1 MVKHNSRQATVYTRA
16 ESISIGNP
24 LNGTPK
30 IMFFLQ
36 EVEIDAEGNESAL
49 GTQGTR
55 LQKTMEDAS
64 VSFDVL
70 NPADNSVIGA
80 ATFGELQTM
89 LYSLYFHL
97 VNEEANPAIVSE
109 GEPTDPVEP
118 PAD

>member
-16 ESISIGNP
+16 ESIAIGNP

-30 IMFFLQ
+30 IVFFLQ
-36 EVEIDAEGNESAL
+36 EVEVDAEGNESVL

-55 LQKTMEDAS
+55 LQKTMEDAA

-70 NPADNSVIGA
+70 NPADNSVVST
-80 ATFGELQTM
+80 ATFAELQTM

-97 VNEEANPAIVSE
+97 VSEEVNPPVVSE

>member
-16 ESISIGNP
+16 ESIAIGNP

-36 EVEIDAEGNESAL
+36 EVEIDADGNESVL

-55 LQKTMEDAS
+55 LQKTMEDAT
-64 VSFDVL
+64 VSFNVL
-70 NPADNSVIGA
+70 NPADNSVIGT
-80 ATFGELQTM
+80 ATFGGLQAL

-97 VNEEANPAIVSE
+97 ADEEANPPVVSE